1 MYITIVFIL
10 TGLRRRCII
19 NALGY
24 VEESV
29 KVCIIFHNMVGW
41 ASVCAV
47 TWRSPCARRLFLHSF
62 SIQAVCVHRNSRL
75 ERTPELVTAL
85 WWQTATSLLFQY
97 QYCLELLACLFLK
110 YYKAEQDKKT
120 ALMCT
125 DERDKKVYSVLSNLA
140 TRRPWHFTLR
150 PYLPT
155 LVSIPEYIVYE
166 LRLVVLINIF
176 NQYLL
181 LVWNSMYYE
190 QYIFKKYVFF
200 WVFSRRLSFKRTRR
214 KLNIKYIF
222 IFVGRVEIIRTLFH
236 NNKNQC
242 QYYVVK
248 GEAHTKHTIKVK
260 RKVQYSS
267 TL

>member
-110 YYKAEQDKKT
+110 YYKAEQDKKNST
-120 ALMCT
+120 YVYWRKGQKGVLCAVQSCHQEALT
-125 DERDKKVYSVLSNLA
+125 FHSPTV
-140 TRRPWHFTLR
+140 FT
-150 PYLPT
+150 
-155 LVSIPEYIVYE
+155 
-166 LRLVVLINIF
+166 
-176 NQYLL
+176 
-181 LVWNSMYYE
+181 
-190 QYIFKKYVFF
+190 
-200 WVFSRRLSFKRTRR
+200 
-214 KLNIKYIF
+214 
-222 IFVGRVEIIRTLFH
+222 H
-236 NNKNQC
+236 AC
-242 QYYVVK
+242 QYSRIYCLW
-248 GEAHTKHTIKVK
+248 T
-260 RKVQYSS
+260 
-267 TL
+267 